1 MRKNKWVVKRN
12 DPDSIKRLME
22 QTRVSSVLAN
32 LLINRGYT
40 NPQDIEE
47 FLYPDL
53 QHLSSPFELLNMGAA
68 VEKILSH
75 VEKQHKIVVYGDYDV
90 DGITSV
96 PV

>member
-68 VEKILSH
+68 VERSSLMWKSSTKLLSM
-75 VEKQHKIVVYGDYDV
+75 VIMMWME
-90 DGITSV
+90 SV